1 MAKQEKDVKALEKQ
15 ILEEGVDL
23 TKIPSWV
30 LRMQMHSF
38 YGANTYGMTA
48 MSKMH
53 EEMRNELLRRAKVCG
68 GQKCSN
74 K

>member
-1 MAKQEKDVKALEKQ
+1 MTKQEKDIKALEKQ
-15 ILEEGVDL
+15 IPEEGVDL

-38 YGANTYGMTA
+38 YGANTYGTSAMT
-48 MSKMH
+48 KMH
-53 EEMRNELLRRAKVCG
+53 EEMRNELIRRAKARG
-68 GQKCSN
+68 RQKCSN